1 MLSLFK
7 RCGRVKVY
15 KDMQIKIN
23 GKEYLVCYKTK
34 LGFVSEIRVSEIT
47 NKRQLDS
54 IKTYACST
62 QKVQVELIKVSTFK
76 DWLRY
81 YLFKMRYKLRK
92 YKWY

>member
-1 MLSLFK
+1 M
-7 RCGRVKVY
+7 KVY

-23 GKEYLVCYKTK
+23 GKEYLICYKTK

-54 IKTYACST
+54 TKTYACST
-62 QKVQVELIKVSTFK
+62 QKVQVELIKASTFK